1 MGGMAKLLDGRIK
14 PRHLSCFIAAAR
26 LNSVVRAA
34 ETLNISQPAASKTIA
49 ELEFIVGASLFERRH
64 RGLVL
69 TKKGEL
75 FLRYAEASVA
85 TLRQGLDAVTGAG
98 ERIDVRIGALPTASA
113 RILPRAL
120 QIFTQSGIAATARVI
135 TGPNAYL
142 LSLLRSG
149 DVDLVIGRMAEP
161 AEIAGL
167 SFEHLYSEKIAFVV
181 GPSHPLL
188 SVPDFTLSMIGHYPV
203 LMPPPGAVILPTV
216 ERLLARYGDFAMPNL
231 VETVSDS
238 FARGFL
244 RLVDAVWI
252 ISEGV
257 VAGDVEDGYLR
268 LLPVDTGQTLG
279 SVGLTTPAN
288 ATLSPPA
295 LYLLDCIRGVVAS

>member
-1 MGGMAKLLDGRIK
+1 MAKLLDGRVK
-14 PRHLSCFIAAAR
+14 PRHLTCFIAAAR

-34 ETLNISQPAASKTIA
+34 ETLNISQPAASKTLA
-49 ELEFIVGASLFERRH
+49 ELELIVGAPLFERRH

-69 TKKGEL
+69 TAKGEL
-75 FLRYAEASVA
+75 FLRYAEASVTA
-85 TLRQGLDAVTGAG
+85 LRQGLDAVTGAG
-98 ERIDVRIGALPTASA
+98 EQVDIRVGALPTASA
-113 RILPRAL
+113 RILPKAL
-120 QIFTQSGIAATARVI
+120 QIFTQSGISATVRVI

-161 AEIAGL
+161 GEIAGL

-181 GPSHPLL
+181 GPAHPLL
-188 SVPDFTLSMIGHYPV
+188 SVTDFALSMIGQYPV
-203 LMPPPGAVILPTV
+203 LMPPPGAVILPTL
-216 ERLLARYGDFAMPNL
+216 ERLLATHGDFAMPHL

-238 FARGFL
+238 FARSFL

-257 VAGDVEDGYLR
+257 VAGDVDDGHLR

-279 SVGLTTPAN
+279 PVGLTTPSN
-288 ATLSPPA
+288 ISLSSPA
-295 LYLLDCIRGVVAS
+295 LYLLDCIRNTVIAEG